1 MIVRKSTN
9 IPNEKIV
16 KCSKMLGKRIESVCL
31 EDVLCTNNV
40 TYYVSR
46 K

>member
-1 MIVRKSTN
+1 MITRKSTN
-9 IPNEKIV
+9 ISNDKIL
-16 KCSKMLGKRIESVCL
+16 KYGNMLGNRIKSLCL

-40 TYYVSR
+40 IYYVLR